1 MEAVLDKKVKKKRSF
16 KKVGIILVLVLIAAL
31 LILNAEYIIEFLPLP
46 TVSEYNISADETRQY
61 IPFENYILICDR
73 NGISAVDKMGREKWR
88 VSETLDIPV
97 VAVSKNEIAAAATG
111 GTVIFRIDKN
121 GKYTSFLTDNPIT
134 NLKLTDNGIL
144 LAVMDKKM
152 YNGGVT
158 VFDKKGNSLFSW
170 WAGENRFIDAA
181 ITKDKILAVSSLLT
195 DNNSIKTEIAYFN
208 LNKSSKKYTSEKFDG
223 LINCIKWI
231 TDNKLITVS
240 ENKVAVYDTNG
251 RKKWTSDFDKSIINY
266 YDIENKNNLVFVSGG
281 GAYDKNMKVMS
292 LNENG
297 KPNGTFGYKDEI
309 IQMKANAETIMF
321 VANDGVTLVNKS
333 GKRFRTS
340 NEAGSP
346 YDACL
351 FKHGNRVFADCGN
364 TAKLFYCGKAVHIG
378 ENNGT

>member
-1 MEAVLDKKVKKKRSF
+1 M
-16 KKVGIILVLVLIAAL
+16 
-31 LILNAEYIIEFLPLP
+31 
-46 TVSEYNISADETRQY
+46 
-61 IPFENYILICDR
+61 
-73 NGISAVDKMGREKWR
+73 
-88 VSETLDIPV
+88 
-97 VAVSKNEIAAAATG
+97 
-111 GTVIFRIDKN
+111 
-121 GKYTSFLTDNPIT
+121 
-134 NLKLTDNGIL
+134 
-144 LAVMDKKM
+144 
-152 YNGGVT
+152 
-158 VFDKKGNSLFSW
+158 
-170 WAGENRFIDAA
+170 
-181 ITKDKILAVSSLLT
+181 
-195 DNNSIKTEIAYFN
+195 
-208 LNKSSKKYTSEKFDG
+208 
-223 LINCIKWI
+223 
-231 TDNKLITVS
+231 
-240 ENKVAVYDTNG
+240 
-251 RKKWTSDFDKSIINY
+251 
-266 YDIENKNNLVFVSGG
+266 SGG